1 MKLHEES
8 KRYIKAFEKAK
19 LICGYYPELK
29 LYDYSKVIYKHPQS
43 KVIICCPEHG
53 EFKGK
58 LTETCPACTFNRKIK
73 TFIRGGADR
82 SLFHMLRPLPWPLCP
97 KPVMAKYVSGVLWVL
112 WESLYGWEKYLKYL
126 TMHFTI

>member
-82 SLFHMLRPLPWPLCP
+82 RGYDYSKVELKDNSKNTVTVTCP
-97 KPVMAKYVSGVLWVL
+97 KHGDDNA
-112 WESLYGWEKYLKYL
+112 LKNPDNFL
-126 TMHFTI
+126 RKFIS